1 MPTPSIRDTLD
12 SRSDLVHRLRCAEG
26 QLRAITGM
34 IEVVL
39 YQLIG
44 GPMRPV
50 GRKRFT

>member
-1 MPTPSIRDTLD
+1 MPTRKHDTLEFRAD
-12 SRSDLVHRLRCAEG
+12 FVRRLRCAVG
-26 QLRAITGM
+26 QLRANAGM